1 MLRKMFAS
9 GVNCD
14 GVMLIKN
21 DDKFVLNE
29 FRYQDIE
36 SILLDPSDSFITITL
51 QRSVGENNHKCYVF
65 ETKQKNEIGSLIA
78 SYYPA
83 LAGWMTESEAPQKR
97 VKSEPLI
104 YYLIFQIFV
113 NFFLEYLRYVFSMY
127 KSTVYQ
133 YVI

>member
-1 MLRKMFAS
+1 
-9 GVNCD
+9 
-14 GVMLIKN
+14 MLIKN

-51 QRSVGENNHKCYVF
+51 QRTVGENIHKCYVF

-83 LAGWMTESEAPQKR
+83 LAGWMTESETPQKR
-97 VKSEPLI
+97 VKS
-104 YYLIFQIFV
+104 
-113 NFFLEYLRYVFSMY
+113 
-127 KSTVYQ
+127 K
-133 YVI
+133 